1 MADRLGE
8 QELRDIDS
16 YLAGEATADENQVKG
31 WLRRLRQEVGLRG
44 QAGSAGTHPD
54 EGPLKMHGDALLDGS
69 GTRHGG
75 HKID

>member
-8 QELRDIDS
+8 QELREIDE
-16 YLAGEATADENQVKG
+16 YLAGGSSADENKVKR
-31 WLRRLRQEVGLRG
+31 WLRSLRQEVGSRG
-44 QAGSAGTHPD
+44 EAGSAGTHPD

-75 HKID
+75 HEVD

>member
-8 QELRDIDS
+8 QELRDIDN
-16 YLAGEATADENQVKG
+16 YLAGEATADEHQVKG
-31 WLRRLRQEVGLRG
+31 WLRRLRQ
-44 QAGSAGTHPD
+44 QAASGAEAGPTGTHPD

-75 HKID
+75 HEID